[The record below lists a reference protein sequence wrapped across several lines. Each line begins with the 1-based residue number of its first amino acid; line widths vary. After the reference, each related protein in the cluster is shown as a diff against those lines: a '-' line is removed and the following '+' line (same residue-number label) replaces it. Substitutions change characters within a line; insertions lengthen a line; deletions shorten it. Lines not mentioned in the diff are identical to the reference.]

1 MVDLKSNQMHLHR
14 LTLEFSGT
22 QAYLE
27 QQFQADYFRKSLR
40 LVRIMLLLGAMLY
53 GSFFI
58 LDMIMLPDH
67 MYLTGLI
74 RLIVVCIIF
83 LTFLFT
89 FHPRFQ
95 PLMQPL
101 FALMMLGG
109 GGGIILMIALIPAP
123 VNNYYYAGLILI
135 FIFEYMLI
143 RMRFIWATAVGW
155 IQVTLYLIVTV
166 FWIDFPSSII
176 INNNFFYISA
186 SLSCMIACYSM
197 EYYARRDFFLA
208 QMLSKEREKVQR
220 MNDDL
225 EIKIQGR
232 TAQLQ
237 DTNRNLQR
245 EMTDRQ
251 LAEEERARLQ
261 VQLKQAER
269 METIGKLA
277 AGVAHDLNNIL
288 SGVVSYPEIIL
299 LELPAD
305 HPLREDIK
313 TIQRS
318 GQRAA
323 AVVQDLLAL
332 ARQGVIIKS
341 VIDINAVTR
350 EYLDSPELAALKSSF
365 PHIRI
370 DTTFQDSPLKMV
382 GSSVHIMKLLM
393 NIVTNAAEA
402 INKEGSISIT
412 TESLYLDKGLA
423 VYEQIPQGEYV
434 VLGIA
439 DTGTGI
445 SQDDLHKIF
454 EPFYTK
460 KKMGRRS
467 GTGLGM
473 TLAYSTV
480 KDHNGFIDLYSKEGE
495 GTVIR
500 FYFPA
505 TREDILLE
513 VPPPTL
519 MNLRGTEKVLVI
531 DDIYEQRDIAS
542 KMLQKLGYHVH
553 TVESG
558 EAAVDY
564 LARENADLLV
574 LDMIMSPG
582 IDGCETYRRII
593 ETRPGQK
600 AVISSGFSESEQ
612 IKEAQ
617 RLGAGMYI
625 KKPYTLEKL
634 AMTVRGEL
642 DKH

>member
-1 MVDLKSNQMHLHR
+1 MQLHR

-27 QQFQADYFRKSLR
+27 RQFQIDYFRKSLR
-40 LVRIMLLLGAMLY
+40 LVRIMLLLGAVLY
-53 GSFFI
+53 SSFFI
-58 LDMIMLPDH
+58 LDMIMLPTH
-67 MYLTGLI
+67 MYITGSI
-74 RLIVVCIIF
+74 RLIVVCFVF
-83 LTFLFT
+83 LIYLFT

-95 PLMQPL
+95 TLMQPL
-101 FALMMLGG
+101 FALLTLVA
-109 GGGIILMIALIPAP
+109 GGGIILMIALIPTP

-135 FIFEYMLI
+135 FIFEYTLI
-143 RMRFIWATAVGW
+143 RIRFIWATAVGW
-155 IQVTLYLIVTV
+155 IQVALYLIVTV

-186 SLSCMIACYSM
+186 SLSCMVACYSM

-208 QMLSKEREKVQR
+208 YMLSQEREKVQR
-220 MNDDL
+220 MNEDL
-225 EIKIQGR
+225 EIKIQHR
-232 TAQLQ
+232 TVQLQ
-237 DTNRNLQR
+237 NTNRNLQQ
-245 EMTDRQ
+245 EIAEHQ
-251 LAEEERARLQ
+251 LAEQERQQLQ
-261 VQLKQAER
+261 VQLKRAER

-288 SGVVSYPEIIL
+288 SGVVSYPEIML
-299 LELPAD
+299 LELPAND
-305 HPLREDIK
+305 PLREDIK
-313 TIQRS
+313 SIQRS

-332 ARQGVIIKS
+332 ARQGVIIKK
-341 VIDINAVTR
+341 VIDLNTVVK
-350 EYLDSPELAALKSSF
+350 EYLDSTELAALKSSF
-365 PHIRI
+365 PHIRME
-370 DTTFQDSPLKMV
+370 TTLQEGSLKMV
-382 GSSVHIMKLLM
+382 GSSVHVIKMIM
-393 NIVTNAAEA
+393 NIITNAAEA
-402 INKEGSISIT
+402 IHGEGIISIT
-412 TESLYLDKGLA
+412 TENSYLDKDLA

-434 VLGIA
+434 VLGIT

-445 SQDDLHKIF
+445 SQEDLHKIF

-460 KKMGRRS
+460 KKLGRRS

-473 TLAYSTV
+473 TLVYSTV
-480 KDHNGFIDLYSKEGE
+480 KDHAGFIDLFSKEGQ
-495 GTVIR
+495 GTIIR
-500 FYFPA
+500 LYFPS

-513 VPPPTL
+513 VPPTTL
-519 MNLRGTEKVLVI
+519 IGLRGTEKVLVI
-531 DDIYEQRDIAS
+531 DDIFEQRDIAS
-542 KMLQKLGYHVH
+542 KMLQKLGYHVD

-564 LARENADLLV
+564 LARESVDLLI

-600 AVISSGFSESEQ
+600 AIISSGFSESEQ
-612 IKEAQ
+612 VKEAQ

>member
-1 MVDLKSNQMHLHR
+1 MVDVKPNQMQLHR

-27 QQFQADYFRKSLR
+27 PQFQADYFRKSLR

-53 GSFFI
+53 SAFLI

-67 MYLTGLI
+67 KYITGSI
-74 RLIVVCIIF
+74 RLAVVCFVF
-83 LTFLFT
+83 LIYFST

-95 PLMQPL
+95 SLMQPL
-101 FALMMLGG
+101 FALLTLVAGG
-109 GGGIILMIALIPAP
+109 AIIFMIAIIPTP

-135 FIFEYMLI
+135 FIFEYTLI
-143 RMRFIWATAVGW
+143 RLRFIWATVVGW
-155 IQVTLYLIVTV
+155 IQVALYLIVTV
-166 FWIDFPSSII
+166 CWIDAPASII

-208 QMLSKEREKVQR
+208 HMLTQEREKVQR

-245 EMTDRQ
+245 EMTERQ
-251 LAEEERARLQ
+251 LAEDERTKLQ
-261 VQLKQAER
+261 VQLKQAES

-305 HPLREDIK
+305 NPLREDIK

-332 ARQGVIIKS
+332 ARQGVIVKI
-341 VIDINAVTR
+341 VIDINAVAR
-350 EYLDSPELAALKSSF
+350 EYLDSPELAVLKSSF

-370 DTTFQDSPLKMV
+370 DTTFQDGPLKMI
-382 GSSVHIMKLLM
+382 GSSVHIMKLIM

-412 TESLYLDKGLA
+412 TESIYIDKGLA

-445 SQDDLHKIF
+445 SQEDLHKIF

-460 KKMGRRS
+460 KEMGRRS

-480 KDHNGFIDLYSKEGE
+480 KDHNGFIDLFSKEGE
-495 GTVIR
+495 GTIIK

-513 VPPPTL
+513 VTPPTL
-519 MNLRGTEKVLVI
+519 MDLRGTEKILVI

-542 KMLQKLGYHVH
+542 KMLQKLGYNVH

-593 ETRPGQK
+593 ETLPGQK

-612 IKEAQ
+612 VKEAQ

-634 AMTVRGEL
+634 AMTVRREL
-642 DKH
+642 DRH

>member
-1 MVDLKSNQMHLHR
+1 MADLKPHQMQLHR

-27 QQFQADYFRKSLR
+27 RQFQIDYFRKSLR
-40 LVRIMLLLGAMLY
+40 LVRIMLLLGAVLY
-53 GSFFI
+53 SSFFI
-58 LDMIMLPDH
+58 LDMIMLPTH
-67 MYLTGLI
+67 MYITGSI
-74 RLIVVCIIF
+74 RLIVVCFVF
-83 LTFLFT
+83 LIYLFT

-95 PLMQPL
+95 TLMQPL
-101 FALMMLGG
+101 FALLTLVA
-109 GGGIILMIALIPAP
+109 GGGIILMIALIPTP

-135 FIFEYMLI
+135 FIFEYTLI
-143 RMRFIWATAVGW
+143 RIRFIWATAVGW
-155 IQVTLYLIVTV
+155 IQVALYLIVTV

-186 SLSCMIACYSM
+186 SLSCMVACYSM

-208 QMLSKEREKVQR
+208 YMLSQEREKVQR
-220 MNDDL
+220 MNEDL
-225 EIKIQGR
+225 EIKIQHR
-232 TAQLQ
+232 TVQLQ
-237 DTNRNLQR
+237 NTNRNLQQ
-245 EMTDRQ
+245 EIAEHQ
-251 LAEEERARLQ
+251 LAEQERQQLQ
-261 VQLKQAER
+261 VQLKRAER

-288 SGVVSYPEIIL
+288 SGVVSYPEIML
-299 LELPAD
+299 LELPAND
-305 HPLREDIK
+305 PLREDIK
-313 TIQRS
+313 SIQRS

-332 ARQGVIIKS
+332 ARQGVIIKK
-341 VIDINAVTR
+341 VIDLNTVVK
-350 EYLDSPELAALKSSF
+350 EYLDSTELAALKSSF
-365 PHIRI
+365 PHIRME
-370 DTTFQDSPLKMV
+370 TTLQEGSLKMV
-382 GSSVHIMKLLM
+382 GSSVHVIKMIM
-393 NIVTNAAEA
+393 NIITNAAEA
-402 INKEGSISIT
+402 IHGEGIISIT
-412 TESLYLDKGLA
+412 TENSYLDKDLA

-434 VLGIA
+434 VLGIT

-445 SQDDLHKIF
+445 SQEDLHKIF

-460 KKMGRRS
+460 KKLGRRS

-473 TLAYSTV
+473 TLVYSTV
-480 KDHNGFIDLYSKEGE
+480 KDHAGFIDLFSKEGQ
-495 GTVIR
+495 GTIIR
-500 FYFPA
+500 LYFPS

-513 VPPPTL
+513 VPPTTL
-519 MNLRGTEKVLVI
+519 IGLRGTEKVLVI
-531 DDIYEQRDIAS
+531 DDIFEQRDIAS
-542 KMLQKLGYHVH
+542 KMLQKLGYHVD

-564 LARENADLLV
+564 LARESVDLLI

-600 AVISSGFSESEQ
+600 AIISSGFSQSEQ
-612 IKEAQ
+612 VKEAQ

-625 KKPYTLEKL
+625 KKPYTLENL
-634 AMTVRGEL
+634 ARTVREEL